1 LFFIQSEDKLP
12 LSFNNSEGY
21 NHAVLLFRVKDA
33 ELEELYARM
42 IKHGVELAVD
52 GIVDRGGCGR
62 EIAFYDP
69 DGRKIELNTY
79 GNLISFEPSFDL
91 AFMLKC

>member
-1 LFFIQSEDKLP
+1 
-12 LSFNNSEGY
+12 
-21 NHAVLLFRVKDA
+21 
-33 ELEELYARM
+33 
-42 IKHGVELAVD
+42 VELAVD

>member
-1 LFFIQSEDKLP
+1 
-12 LSFNNSEGY
+12 
-21 NHAVLLFRVKDA
+21 VKDA